1 MTVVSEIHDIP
12 HPLGI
17 TPDEGGSV
25 PISNPPG
32 LDADYDIAGVEFLSA
47 ASDDFPYQRQL
58 TKQVK
63 DQIDQSQ
70 NPGDNS
76 LQGWWIRSQTDWSQG
91 AGQEF
96 MEPISTD
103 TVGRSFKSSYGVDVF
118 TRPGYVQPLRKGDSE
133 IGTWVSGADPVLV
146 RTPAG
151 FVVSAGS
158 TVYRYENDVLTGTL
172 TAAGTVTGLTVAG
185 GFVLI
190 CSVNNI
196 ERAPLSGAF
205 TASSTFTCTGTPE
218 AWFVKSRVLIALGDK
233 IHEFAGTAFG
243 APVALGTA
251 LYDLKDSSLSVV
263 GVTTTPRSILL
274 ATKSNSG
281 SFIYSLTLDDAGAL
295 PSTTAPVVIAE
306 FPNNEVLI
314 DIESYLGT
322 YVGIASSRG
331 VRIATIN
338 SNGSITYGPLLGSP
352 VPSGSKNVFS
362 SYDRFL
368 HYPTADLGN
377 SKSGLVRVDLS
388 TLGEDLRAAWSTWII
403 FRPAAT
409 SSCMGG
415 FAIDLNHAYLLG
427 SAAPSLYR
435 TGSNFETGELTTSF
449 IRYGTL
455 ETKMFDQIRVTME
468 SNAGA
473 TRVDTVTPDGVVTLV
488 GSIAPIMGLEP
499 VLKVKPRK
507 ALSAL
512 ALKFTLSPDGASV
525 PVIAA
530 WTLRAYPAVSNRGEL
545 VQIPLLNFDIERDPN
560 GVAYGYEGRAWER
573 YRALRDRFA
582 QGTSMLIKELNSGA
596 SYLALP
602 EDLQF
607 IQIAPGNRYSGF
619 GGIIQVVLRT
629 LP

>member
-1 MTVVSEIHDIP
+1 MTVSEIHEIP

-17 TPDEGGSV
+17 TPDDAGVSF
-25 PISNPPG
+25 PNPPG
-32 LDADYDIAGVEFLSA
+32 FGGDYDIAGLQFLSA

-63 DQIDQSQ
+63 EQIDQSQ

-76 LQGWWIRSQTDWSQG
+76 LQGWWIRSQTDWSGG

-96 MEPISTD
+96 MEPVSED
-103 TVGRSFKSSYGVDVF
+103 LVSRSFKSSFGVDVF
-118 TRPGYVQPLRKGDSE
+118 TRPGFVKPLLQGDDM
-133 IGTWVSGADPVLV
+133 IGEWVSGAAPVMV

-151 FVVSAGS
+151 FVVASGTS
-158 TVYRYENDVLTGTL
+158 VYRYENDVLTGTA

-196 ERAPLSGAF
+196 ERAPLSGSF
-205 TASSTFTCTGTPE
+205 TATSTFTCTGTPE
-218 AWFVKSRVLIALGDK
+218 AWFVKSRVLIAIGDK

-243 APVALGTA
+243 APVALTTP
-251 LYDLKDSSLSVV
+251 LYDLKDSSLTVT

-281 SFIYSLTLDDAGAL
+281 SFIYALTLDDNGTL

-322 YVGIASSRG
+322 FVGIATSRG

-352 VPSGSKNVFS
+352 IPSGTKNIFS

-377 SKSGLVRVDLS
+377 GESGLVRVDLS
-388 TLGEDLRAAWSTWII
+388 GLADDGRAPWSTWVTLRAGITTTCI
-403 FRPAAT
+403 
-409 SSCMGG
+409 GG
-415 FAIDLNHAYLLG
+415 YAIDEQEAYLLG
-427 SAAPSLYR
+427 TESPCLYR
-435 TGSNFETGELTTSF
+435 TGTNWETGELTTSLV
-449 IRYGTL
+449 RYGTL
-455 ETKMFDQIRVTME
+455 ETKMFDSVRVTME
-468 SNAGA
+468 SNVGA
-473 TRVDTVTPDGVVTLV
+473 TRVDSVTPDSTVTLI
-488 GSIAPIMGLEP
+488 GSIAPVMGLEP
-499 VLKVKPRK
+499 VLKLKPRK
-507 ALSAL
+507 ALSAV
-512 ALKFTLSPDGASV
+512 ALKFTLAPAGGEA
-525 PVIAA
+525 PVLAA
-530 WTLRAYPAVSNRGEL
+530 WSLRAYPAVSNRGEL
-545 VQIPLLNFDIERDPN
+545 VQIPLLNFDFERDED
-560 GVAYGYEGRAWER
+560 GVPYGYEGRAWAR
-573 YRALRDRFA
+573 YKSLRDRFA

-596 SYLALP
+596 SYIALP